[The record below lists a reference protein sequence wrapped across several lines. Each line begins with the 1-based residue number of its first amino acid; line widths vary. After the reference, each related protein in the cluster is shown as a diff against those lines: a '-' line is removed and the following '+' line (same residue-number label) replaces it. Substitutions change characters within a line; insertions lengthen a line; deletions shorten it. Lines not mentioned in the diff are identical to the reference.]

1 MARPYA
7 GSGTPTYPGAQS
19 QNVASMTGPTEVVG
33 PHYGAPRG
41 RWIVPTVIGVVGA
54 CCSAASASSSA
65 CSRDE
70 TTTRWRRRPRCPT
83 TDPSISTNPQAQPPQ
98 APQLPPT
105 PVPPPP
111 GGGTPPLVMGA
122 DNSLSHENCDAGWS
136 LTTASGWGTHSGRG
150 SAETSCYF
158 ARSVLS
164 SYWNEY
170 GNASRTPRTVSAPGA
185 VNCQTVAGASC
196 DGPNFGIC
204 ASGGWSSGGGVGCVH
219 SSGLPA
225 VFRPI

>member
-1 MARPYA
+1 
-7 GSGTPTYPGAQS
+7 
-19 QNVASMTGPTEVVG
+19 MTGPTEVVG

-54 CCSAASASSSA
+54 LLLGGLGIVIGMLAG
-65 CSRDE
+65 RDNHSVA
-70 TTTRWRRRPRCPT
+70 TSTSVPGYTP
-83 TDPSISTNPQAQPPQ
+83 PSISTNPQAQPPQ

-219 SSGLPA
+219 
-225 VFRPI
+225 